1 MQGDKYLMKQIK
13 VKHPAKF
20 CGKKHN
26 ELAVIYGEE
35 DGVRHNI
42 APIESDTLEGSA
54 SVLVDYDPQVNYA
67 ELYKVLDCETFNPQ
81 PIE

>member
-1 MQGDKYLMKQIK
+1 MKQIK

-20 CGKKHN
+20 CGQYHN

-54 SVLVDYDPQVNYA
+54 SVLVDYDPKAKY
-67 ELYKVLDCETFNPQ
+67 EEMFKVLDCETFNPQ

>member
-1 MQGDKYLMKQIK
+1 MKQIK

-20 CGKKHN
+20 CGKKHD
-26 ELAVIYGEE
+26 ELAVIYGEV

-42 APIESDTLEGSA
+42 APIESDTNEGSA
-54 SVLVDYDPQVNYA
+54 SVLVDYDPEAKY
-67 ELYKVLDCETFNPQ
+67 EEMFKVLDCETFNPQ